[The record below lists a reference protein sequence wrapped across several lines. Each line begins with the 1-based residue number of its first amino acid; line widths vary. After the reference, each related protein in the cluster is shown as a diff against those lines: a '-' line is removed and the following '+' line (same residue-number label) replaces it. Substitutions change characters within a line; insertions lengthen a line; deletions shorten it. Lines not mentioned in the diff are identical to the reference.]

1 MKKENQVEEAYQIIV
16 KDKSLFKGEKLD
28 MGKLQ
33 ILFDYSDKFKSEKAE
48 LMVKLT
54 DDGMISIP
62 SGRATYGRLQNELVT
77 FINETLPKDLLD
89 KGQSTFKPSDP
100 SLLDELRDE
109 EEGICMVNILK
120 GLIRIDANC
129 KNITESR
136 RVALAKKQAEELKT
150 SK

>member
-16 KDKSLFKGEKLD
+16 IDKSLFKGEKLD

-62 SGRATYGRLQNELVT
+62 SGSATYGRLQNELVT
-77 FINETLPKDLLD
+77 FINETLPNDLLD

-136 RVALAKKQAEELKT
+136 RGALAKKQAEELKT